1 MALTLEQARTYGY
14 EKSYTKPLTKIVFR
28 SEKKAEP
35 KKTVNKSPSKKNS
48 KKSVES
54 KKAAKPKSHEKEVV
68 KSMVITENLEK
79 LSLLDLNDILEKHK
93 IFKKDITG
101 TGKSGRVL
109 KIDMVLSIKDHEA
122 RLHDGKPLKIKTAE
136 KPKKKSPEKKP
147 KKKSPE
153 KKPSITI
160 LSSPKKGKRIV
171 SVEKLTTVEAFEELR
186 KHEKYKRLTDYQI
199 KKLIGGK
206 NMAKVAD
213 LRQEVRNLMGDGS
226 IKSEKKKSPEKKKA
240 ISSSD
245 LKCEN
250 RKKCP
255 GAYCDTHDGKC
266 ISKNK
271 DGKPRNEKA
280 LKEKI
285 GKDFVFNEKYGLIG
299 SNDDVKAHI
308 KLWKKIHAE
317 KKKSP
322 KKKGLVKKGL
332 VKKSPVKKGLVKKGL
347 VKKGLVKKSPVKKS
361 PVKKSPKKKGLV
373 KKSPVKKSPVVVKN
387 IKRCASADMKSFGGY
402 DNCQENEA
410 CDVLTGKCIDN
421 AKISKSGQNSLKVDG
436 RTIIG
441 DLETLKKLQNV
452 LGGALNK
459 TPEKKQKS
467 PEKKQKSPEKK
478 QKSPEKKISAIVGA
492 SRSDIEKTFRK
503 CLDELN
509 K

>member
-147 KKKSPE
+147 
-153 KKPSITI
+153 SITI

-271 DGKPRNEKA
+271 DGKPRNEKT

-332 VKKSPVKKGLVKKGL
+332 VKKSP
-347 VKKGLVKKSPVKKS
+347 
-361 PVKKSPKKKGLV
+361 V

-467 PEKKQKSPEKK
+467 PEKK
-478 QKSPEKKISAIVGA
+478 ISAIVGA

>member
-136 KPKKKSPEKKP
+136 KPKKKSPEKKPKKKSPEKKP

-332 VKKSPVKKGLVKKGL
+332 VKK
-347 VKKGLVKKSPVKKS
+347 GLVKKSPVKKS
-361 PVKKSPKKKGLV
+361 PVKKSPV